1 MFIKQINEK
10 TALELAAKGR
20 EVIVL
25 VPRGK
30 GTEMGK
36 HDAGHVAKDAGRLFV
51 LPEGAGDGERRD

>member
-1 MFIKQINEK
+1 MFIKQIDGENSPGTGGERSGGYG
-10 TALELAAKGR
+10 AC
-20 EVIVL
+20 
-25 VPRGK
+25 PRGK